1 MVITNLGDK
10 LEPMFLG
17 NWTFPHDAFLS
28 GMTLGDSE
36 EPIRFK
42 FIEPICF
49 NFFDYSPLEPLWIR
63 FQAPKKEYITR
74 EWFCDIPTECY
85 IVDSCSDIAMGDD
98 VPVLKMILF

>member
-1 MVITNLGDK
+1 VKNPSGLNL
-10 LEPMFLG
+10 LNQYVL
-17 NWTFPHDAFLS
+17 
-28 GMTLGDSE
+28 
-36 EPIRFK
+36 I
-42 FIEPICF
+42 
-49 NFFDYSPLEPLWIR
+49 FFDYSPLEPLWIR